1 VRIRVERNGQPVA
14 GATVNFTPTTG
25 SGNVQ
30 FTAATTAADGVASTG
45 TWTLGTRVGTHT
57 LTATSLGAMA
67 PVSISATAT
76 PNAPIRTSAA
86 AGASQTAP
94 VNTTVAIAPA
104 MRITDRHDN
113 PVAGLAVSFLVIE
126 GGGAVTGSTTSMTDV
141 TGVATVSGWRLGA
154 TPGTNRL
161 RAEYPGIPPVE
172 FTATGTAVGMD
183 AMTIFEGNLQTANVS
198 APVSIRPAVRIV
210 DGQNMPIAGRSVTFS
225 VAMGGGTVT
234 MGTVLTDAMGV
245 ARVGE
250 WRLGPTAGTNR
261 LRATSGTLPAVEFT
275 ATGLATGAPTLMR
288 TVLHQNLARPWDLAF
303 TPDGAMIFTL
313 RGGDIRVVPPGQ
325 TTHQLLHRP
334 ADVIAQDQ
342 SGMLGIAVDPDWA
355 TDRFIYVFMASR
367 PSGSTTTDNRVV
379 RFRVNA
385 TWNGVTDRQDLLTGI
400 AYTGGAHSGG
410 RLRFGPDG
418 HLWITTGDNRLPRV
432 PQDLTSMGSK
442 VLRITKTGTIPA
454 GNLPPPA
461 RPAIYA
467 FGFRN
472 PQGLA
477 FRANG
482 DAYTCEH
489 GPNSDDEV
497 TRLVAGGNGGWDPVD
512 PNGSQTYWGYN
523 GTVMTDLTKFP
534 TAMRPTWALA
544 DSMGMAGCTFV
555 TGPQWRD
562 WNGALA
568 VGILGGE
575 RIYIL
580 RLNQTGDMLTHTPVN
595 LPQNARIRT
604 LVQGPD
610 GNLYAATD
618 SNTGEIWRLTPQ

>member
-1 VRIRVERNGQPVA
+1 VSVEANGQPVS
-14 GATVNFTPTTG
+14 GATVAFTPTAG

-30 FTAATTAADGVASTG
+30 FTSATTAANGIASSG
-45 TWTLGTRVGTHT
+45 TWTLGLQVGTHRLT
-57 LTATSLGAMA
+57 VTSVGATAPLAITATARH
-67 PVSISATAT
+67 
-76 PNAPIRTSAA
+76 NAPIRTSAA

-94 VNTTVAIAPA
+94 VNTVVSVAPA
-104 MRITDRHDN
+104 MRITDRHSN
-113 PVAGLAVSFLVIE
+113 PVPGLTVTFLILE
-126 GGGAVTGSTTSMTDV
+126 GGGAITGATTAMTDA

-154 TPGTNRL
+154 TPGLNRL
-161 RAEYPGIPPVE
+161 RGEYPGIPPVE
-172 FTATGTAVGMD
+172 FAATGTAVGMD
-183 AMTIFEGNLQTANVS
+183 SMTIFEGNLQTANVS
-198 APVSIRPAVRIV
+198 APVAIRPAVRIV
-210 DGQNMPIAGRSVTFS
+210 DGQNQPIAGRQVTFAA
-225 VAMGGGTVT
+225 VAGGGTVT
-234 MGTVLTDAMGV
+234 MGTVSTDSMGV

-250 WRLGPTAGTNR
+250 WRLGATAGTNR

-275 ATGLATGAPTLMR
+275 ATGLATGAPTLVR
-288 TVLHQNLARPWDLAF
+288 TVLHQNLARPWDLVF

-313 RGGDIRVVPPGQ
+313 RGGDIRVVPPGM

-334 ADVIAQDQ
+334 ADVVASDQ
-342 SGMLGIAVDPDWA
+342 SGMLGIAIDPNWA
-355 TDRFIYVFMASR
+355 ADRFIYVFMASR
-367 PSGSTTTDNRVV
+367 PMPNAAVDNRVV

-410 RLRFGPDG
+410 RLRVGPDG
-418 HLWITTGDNRLPRV
+418 NLWITTGDNRLPTV
-432 PQDLTSMGSK
+432 PQNRMSLGSK
-442 VLRITKTGTIPA
+442 VLRITRTGQIPT
-454 GNLPPPA
+454 GNMPSPA
-461 RPAIYA
+461 APSIYA

-482 DAYTCEH
+482 DAFTCEH

-497 TRLVAGGNGGWDPVD
+497 TRLTPGGNGGWDPVD
-512 PNGSQTYWGYN
+512 PNGSGTYWGYN

-544 DSMGMAGCTFV
+544 DSMGMSGCTFLSS
-555 TGPQWRD
+555 TQWRD
-562 WNGALA
+562 WDGALA

-580 RLNQTGDMLTHTPVN
+580 RMNATGDMLTHTPVN

-610 GNLYAATD
+610 GFLYAATD
-618 SNTGEIWRLTPQ
+618 SDSGQIWRLTPQ